1 MMRRRGRDGK
11 AERNREQN
19 RQQSTGKPP
28 ISTQPYDKK
37 KWKQQIILLFDAQRP
52 GVGKGV
58 ELRSWRKIIIGGGS
72 ENKITETE
80 EGGETCSL
88 TGTAQIGI
96 GDEQNRSE
104 RRDQ

>member
-1 MMRRRGRDGK
+1 MRRLGRDAK

-19 RQQSTGKPP
+19 RQQSTGKPS
-28 ISTQPYDKK
+28 ISTQPDDKK

-52 GVGKGV
+52 GMGKGV
-58 ELRSWRKIIIGGGS
+58 ELRSWRKLITGGGS

-88 TGTAQIGI
+88 TRTAEIGI
-96 GDEQNRSE
+96 GDEENRSE
-104 RRDQ
+104 GRDQ